1 MVSSRTGAETA
12 NDPSPY
18 SSVYPRDRGPLGPDE
33 NLVGFVTVADATV
46 GGGVPHGPLADV
58 ESWLR
63 RPHLVLGNLEPVIG
77 DDPAVDSAD
86 TDASAT
92 EVLSHVPPSV
102 AATLHE
108 ASAIPIVSDHPQV
121 IEPLEIHEK
130 QVVTYSLGSLVFRQ
144 QQEETGR
151 GLALQA
157 VQAIPLWTGPRPRL
171 MGPEEA
177 VSFLKR
183 VTPARP
189 RLHFACDNVTCRE
202 LDGPPGRHMKIGPTL
217 FWGGE
222 IDLTGDGDAEQVR
235 RERER
240 VIIYEDGVE
249 AWRSP
254 SSWRVVDVAL
264 GDVTDDGRNELVL
277 ALWKQGLDGLEP
289 PDPAKE
295 SMLRNWPFIV
305 GYRGGIYRTLW
316 GGSAVVL
323 PIQEIQ
329 LAHVD
334 GDATRELVVLEGEDA
349 EARTVSVWSWHGWG
363 FTLRW
368 RSSPGPYGELAV
380 DDAGIIS
387 VTAQ

>member
-1 MVSSRTGAETA
+1 
-12 NDPSPY
+12 
-18 SSVYPRDRGPLGPDE
+18 
-33 NLVGFVTVADATV
+33 
-46 GGGVPHGPLADV
+46 
-58 ESWLR
+58 
-63 RPHLVLGNLEPVIG
+63 
-77 DDPAVDSAD
+77 
-86 TDASAT
+86 
-92 EVLSHVPPSV
+92 
-102 AATLHE
+102 
-108 ASAIPIVSDHPQV
+108 
-121 IEPLEIHEK
+121 
-130 QVVTYSLGSLVFRQ
+130 
-144 QQEETGR
+144 
-151 GLALQA
+151 
-157 VQAIPLWTGPRPRL
+157 
-171 MGPEEA
+171 
-177 VSFLKR
+177 
-183 VTPARP
+183 
-189 RLHFACDNVTCRE
+189 
-202 LDGPPGRHMKIGPTL
+202 MKIGPTL